1 MPSVNATSCNRARS
15 ANQEPRTARD
25 ARFTKSPRFY
35 HGALPFSGYFGFME
49 TLSLLGVALGFATL
63 SGINLYLTTFL
74 AGMAIRFNWL
84 DLAEKYESLHVLAN
98 PWIIGVAGVLF
109 LLEFFADKIP
119 WLDSSWD
126 AIHTFIR
133 PVGGCMLALAAL
145 GEMDPAIAVIAVL
158 LSGSTT
164 LLTHATKAG
173 SRLLINMSP
182 EPVSNSIASLGEDA
196 LVIGGLSLMAFAPV
210 VAFFVFLAVVIVA
223 VWLSRKTFG
232 TIRRGWTALR
242 NKNQLASASQAAPNE
257 PDNE

>member
-1 MPSVNATSCNRARS
+1 
-15 ANQEPRTARD
+15 
-25 ARFTKSPRFY
+25 
-35 HGALPFSGYFGFME
+35 ME

-84 DLAEKYESLHVLAN
+84 DLAEKYESLAVLAN

-133 PVGGCMLALAAL
+133 PVGGCLLALGAL
-145 GEMDPAIAVIAVL
+145 GEMDPAVGVIAVL
-158 LSGSTT
+158 LSGGTT

-210 VAFFVFLAVVIVA
+210 VGFFVFLAFLIVA
-223 VWLSRKTFG
+223 IWLSRKTFG
-232 TIRRGWTALR
+232 LIRRTIITMR
-242 NKNQLASASQAAPNE
+242 DKNKAAGSSPSLE
-257 PDNE
+257 